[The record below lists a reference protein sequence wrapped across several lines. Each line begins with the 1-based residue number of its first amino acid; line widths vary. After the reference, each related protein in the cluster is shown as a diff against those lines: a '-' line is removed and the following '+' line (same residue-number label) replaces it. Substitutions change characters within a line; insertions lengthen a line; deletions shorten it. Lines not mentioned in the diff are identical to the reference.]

1 MSRPAPLSRYQI
13 WVHWLVY
20 PGHSLPTAAAP
31 VLVAMGL
38 AVHDHVFAPGPAL
51 AAFLA
56 SWFIHIAGLFTDNHE
71 LLVKYPHVD
80 EHPELTAALEDGTL
94 SLARLRWAIATC
106 LGLAALTGPYL
117 LHVAGTPVVAI
128 GLVGIAG
135 SLGYAAGPFP
145 SAKHGLADV
154 HFFAMF
160 GVIAPAA
167 AYYVQLASIH
177 GGENGWN
184 LLLHGLPAH
193 AFLVGLPLGAFAVK
207 ILIIDDV
214 RDRAF
219 DAAKGWRTTPV
230 RLGIGFSRAE
240 YVLLSAFIYLMPF
253 WFWLGL
259 GFSAWVLLPLATLPF
274 DGALA
279 RMMFARERHD
289 DLVPLTPMAAMLC
302 LAYAALL
309 AAGLAVS
316 QGG

>member
-1 MSRPAPLSRYQI
+1 MNQPAPLSKYQI
-13 WVHWLVY
+13 WLHWLVY

-51 AAFLA
+51 AAFVA
-56 SWFIHIAGLFTDNHE
+56 SWLIHIAGLFTDNHE

-80 EHPELTAALEDGTL
+80 EHPELIAALKDGTL

-106 LGLAALTGPYL
+106 LGFAALVGAYL

-145 SAKHGLADV
+145 SGKHGLADA
-154 HFFAMF
+154 HFFIMF
-160 GVIAPAA
+160 GFIAPAA
-167 AYYVQLASIH
+167 AYYVQVASIH
-177 GGENGWN
+177 GGEHGWT

-193 AFLVGLPLGAFAVK
+193 AFLVGLPLGACAVK

-219 DAAKGWRTTPV
+219 DAAKGWHTTPV
-230 RLGIGFSRAE
+230 RFGIRFSRAE
-240 YVLLSAFIYLMPF
+240 YLLLSAFIYLTPF
-253 WFWLGL
+253 WFWFGL
-259 GFSAWVLLPLATLPF
+259 GFSTWVLLPLATLPF

-279 RMMFARERHD
+279 RRVFTRERHD
-289 DLVPLTPMAAMLC
+289 DLVSLTPMAAMLC

-316 QGG
+316 PSE